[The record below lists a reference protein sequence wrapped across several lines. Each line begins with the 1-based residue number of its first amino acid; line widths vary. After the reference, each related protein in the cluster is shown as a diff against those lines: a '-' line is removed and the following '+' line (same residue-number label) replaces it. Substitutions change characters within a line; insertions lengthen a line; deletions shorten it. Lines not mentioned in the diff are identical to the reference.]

1 MARRKAG
8 KAVTTTR
15 TRATKKV
22 VAKKTR
28 RASTKARVA
37 PAGIQNQVQERLR
50 ELTAWY
56 MLQGMDETTVRKR
69 AHRSR

>member
-1 MARRKAG
+1 MARPKAS

-28 RASTKARVA
+28 RAGTKARA
-37 PAGIQNQVQERLR
+37 ALAGTQNQVQERLR

-56 MLQGMDETTVRKR
+56 MLQGMDEATARKR
-69 AHRSR
+69 AQRAE

>member
-8 KAVTTTR
+8 KAVTTTK

-28 RASTKARVA
+28 RASTKAGA
-37 PAGIQNQVQERLR
+37 ALAGTQNQGQERLR

-56 MLQGMDETTVRKR
+56 MLQGMDEATARER
-69 AHRSR
+69 ARRAE